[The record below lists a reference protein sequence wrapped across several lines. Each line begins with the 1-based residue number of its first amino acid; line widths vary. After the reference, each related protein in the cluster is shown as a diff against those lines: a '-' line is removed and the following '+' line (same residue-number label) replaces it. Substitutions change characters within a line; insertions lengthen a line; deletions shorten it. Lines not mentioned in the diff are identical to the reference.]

1 MADEINVEKAA
12 TGNMLVHGAGQVAR
26 AKNEGALIESKG
38 AVKVAKHLSDGMKV
52 TIQRRN
58 KEFNDIMKTQLS
70 KEGLTDDEYNAL
82 YKKLKR
88 RRGAYVYLN
97 KRKNGFRK
105 RNIRRG

>member
-52 TIQRRN
+52 T
-58 KEFNDIMKTQLS
+58 L
-70 KEGLTDDEYNAL
+70 EGLNAVHSSRHVFGEGSD
-82 YKKLKR
+82 YSKSSKGR
-88 RRGAYVYLN
+88 IGN
-97 KRKNGFRK
+97 S
-105 RNIRRG
+105 